1 MTKYSTLTGVPAA
14 ATRLAAVIEESLPKL
29 RHVGEAAAGFAPTGM
44 KWTRKQILGHLID
57 SAGNNHQRFVRAQYQ
72 TEMSFPRYVQDEWVA
87 AQGCGE
93 RSWVDLVELWSAF
106 NRHLVH
112 VARRIPESAYGNVC
126 RVASDEPSTLADHV
140 IDYVGHLEHHRAQI
154 LGD

>member
-1 MTKYSTLTGVPAA
+1 MTTYSTSTEVSAA
-14 ATRLAAVIEESLPKL
+14 ATRLATVIDESVPKL
-29 RHVGEAAAGFAPTGM
+29 RSLGEAKVGAAPSGM
-44 KWTRKQILGHLID
+44 KWTRKEILGHLID

-72 TEMSFPRYVQDEWVA
+72 AEMSFPRYVQDEWIA
-87 AQGCGE
+87 AQGYAE
-93 RSWVDLVELWSAF
+93 RSWPDLIELWSGF

-112 VARRIPESAYGNVC
+112 VARRIPKSSYANVC

-140 IDYVGHLEHHRAQI
+140 IDYVGHLEHHLAQI